1 VTPLAHILRF
11 PDCYTPREM
20 AIVARREGV
29 EVEIP
34 AAIIGETLADRA
46 ADLMTKKGGVISKI
60 IDYRKRRRG
69 KQ

>member
-1 VTPLAHILRF
+1 
-11 PDCYTPREM
+11 M